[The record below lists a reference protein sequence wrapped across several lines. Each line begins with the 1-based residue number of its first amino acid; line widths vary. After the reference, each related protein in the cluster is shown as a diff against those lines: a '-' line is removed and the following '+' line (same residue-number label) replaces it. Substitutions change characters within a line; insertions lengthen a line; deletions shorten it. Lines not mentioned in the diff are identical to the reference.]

1 MILIKEKME
10 TINVNGINTGLMFIN
25 EKIVTVDVSSKLNN
39 INRSLQLYFINKI
52 PDNVFGWSLHLFW
65 VKKCYPKLFTRKA
78 KYRYFVFSKFRR
90 RKRILISNDTV
101 SIKSMKQ
108 SSLLRMQYLSLRKM
122 SPHTNHTWEN
132 KFHSV
137 TNKFGENWR

>member
-52 PDNVFGWSLHLFW
+52 PDNVFG
-65 VKKCYPKLFTRKA
+65 
-78 KYRYFVFSKFRR
+78 
-90 RKRILISNDTV
+90 
-101 SIKSMKQ
+101 
-108 SSLLRMQYLSLRKM
+108 
-122 SPHTNHTWEN
+122 
-132 KFHSV
+132 
-137 TNKFGENWR
+137 